1 MLDEFS
7 DMIYEHASN
16 LYEVDLLNKKTMQEF
31 DVLYLTSVQP
41 DTKKGE

>member
-16 LYEVDLLNKKTMQEF
+16 LYEAGLLNKKQCKNLMF
-31 DVLYLTSVQP
+31 CI
-41 DTKKGE
+41 

>member
-7 DMIYEHASN
+7 DIIYEHASN
-16 LYEVDLLNKKTMQEF
+16 LYEAGLLNKKTMQEF

-41 DTKKGE
+41 DTKKDE